1 MAKFTVKFGMYYVE
15 KDCFFDAANFA
26 ADIMDSAT
34 EEHYDDTIKDWK
46 RVPIKKVEIT
56 IEREEEPENN
66 SAPTSAD

>member
-1 MAKFTVKFGMYYVE
+1 MAKFTVKFGRSYVE

-26 ADIMDSAT
+26 AGIMDTAT

-56 IEREEEPENN
+56 IEKEEEPENN

>member
-1 MAKFTVKFGMYYVE
+1 MAKFTVKFGKYYVE